1 MNWHDVQR
9 LTETNRAGKRH
20 GLPSFCTANRM
31 VLEAVFEYAAPRSLP
46 VLVEATC
53 NQVNQFGGYTDM
65 KASDYRELIHDI
77 SREYGYDPDAVLLG
91 GDHLGPNP
99 WKDLQAEEAM
109 KHAEELV
116 RSYADAGYRKIHL
129 DASMGCKGEGPLPPV
144 KIAERAARLCAVA
157 ETTAAE
163 AGSIFYIVGTEVPVP
178 GGETDDMEGLQITA
192 VSNLGETVST
202 HQDAF
207 SRYGLEDA
215 WSRVCAIVT
224 QPGVDFSHSSI
235 HGFDEVAAK
244 PLTDGILD
252 YPGLAYEAH
261 STDYQTSEALQGMV
275 NGHYVFLKVGPELTF
290 AFREAIMAL
299 AHMETHLIPVDEL
312 SLVVEALKTAMDDD
326 PAHWRQYYIGDD
338 QTKSVQKLFSYSD
351 RIRYYWSVPP
361 VVTAVKKLFANLRKA
376 DIPQM
381 MISQYFP
388 LSSSNVYCTN
398 MPRVLCIEHIQRVVK
413 RYYDACG
420 Y

>member
-1 MNWHDVQR
+1 MTW
-9 LTETNRAGKRH
+9 RA
-20 GLPSFCTANRM
+20 
-31 VLEAVFEYAAPRSLP
+31 
-46 VLVEATC
+46 
-53 NQVNQFGGYTDM
+53 
-65 KASDYRELIHDI
+65 
-77 SREYGYDPDAVLLG
+77 
-91 GDHLGPNP
+91 
-99 WKDLQAEEAM
+99 
-109 KHAEELV
+109 
-116 RSYADAGYRKIHL
+116 
-129 DASMGCKGEGPLPPV
+129 CK
-144 KIAERAARLCAVA
+144 
-157 ETTAAE
+157 
-163 AGSIFYIVGTEVPVP
+163 
-178 GGETDDMEGLQITA
+178 ITA

-388 LSSSNVYCTN
+388 LSSSNVYCSN